1 MQKQTPRKQ
10 ARSCTARNTSSD
22 NASDSTC
29 KARLQHTGTGAESD
43 ADTEDGSEFELLG
56 MLVADVDGAA
66 GNFVYGLLGMPGRR
80 KGVMD
85 IALLAGMDSGQLLNS
100 DDHKKWLQFL
110 HVWQTAGWSLQT
122 LIQVTEELRP
132 WPCGSDLKMADL
144 GVYKQHSSTAAL
156 HITATHWSRHM
167 TSSRSSWLCHK

>member
-1 MQKQTPRKQ
+1 LQKQTPRKQ

-85 IALLAGMDSGQLLNS
+85 TALQAWVVDNCSILMITRSGCSSFMSGRLL
-100 DDHKKWLQFL
+100 
-110 HVWQTAGWSLQT
+110 V
-122 LIQVTEELRP
+122 
-132 WPCGSDLKMADL
+132 
-144 GVYKQHSSTAAL
+144 GVCRLSFK
-156 HITATHWSRHM
+156 
-167 TSSRSSWLCHK
+167 